1 MPKAPD
7 SPPSE
12 SSDPA
17 FEDALSQLEELIRG
31 MESDQMPLEE
41 LIANYEEGTKL
52 YEICEKR
59 LNEAEGRIETI
70 RKNRNGESV
79 VKPFDE
85 GEATSASPSPETGS
99 TGETEESED
108 NGELF

>member
-12 SSDPA
+12 SSDLA

-41 LIANYEEGTKL
+41 LITNYEKGTKL

-79 VKPFDE
+79 VEPLDE
-85 GEATSASPSPETGS
+85 REATTAPSPEAGPAS
-99 TGETEESED
+99 ETEENED